1 MTAPTKDLRPP
12 LSSTRR
18 RLAGVALLLII
29 ALIVTLCLL
38 QFNKFFKPV
47 DMVTLETDS
56 VGNQLSKQGDV
67 KVRGVIVG
75 EIKSVESDGQ
85 KATVQMAMDPDA
97 LTAIPSNVTA
107 RLVPKTLF
115 GERFVSLEEPP
126 NPSPRRLQEGDVI
139 GQDRSQNATETE
151 QVLNNLLPVIQAVEP
166 QKLSDTLGAVSQ
178 ALSGRGQQTGAT
190 LVQLN
195 QFVGGLNPSL
205 PDLINDLRLLAPTA
219 DIYTAALPDLLS
231 ALDNLVTTSRTL
243 VEERAAFESTFRTV
257 TSASDVATTFLVA
270 NRPNLIELSARS
282 YPVLDLLRRYSP
294 EFPCLFQQLTDLT
307 PKINEVLTPTT
318 GIKIAAELVIDRGKY
333 LPSDSPAFRDNRG
346 PRCYFVNGKA
356 PQYPP
361 AGGPFRDGSYAPP
374 AASNASM
381 DVTGGDNG
389 GVQTRVGAPA
399 AGAPAAGAPAAGAP
413 AAGGPA
419 AEDPAPAAG
428 EDEPPAAAPT
438 EGQGAARIDAANIG
452 LPNTPNSPEERSL
465 VTELTGMQ
473 MGLSPAQV
481 PAFAPYLTA
490 ATMRGTTVELS

>member
-1 MTAPTKDLRPP
+1 MTAPLKDLRPP

-18 RLAGVALLLII
+18 RLAGTALLLII
-29 ALIVTLCLL
+29 ALVVTLCLL

-47 DMVTLETDS
+47 EMVTLQTDS

-85 KATVQMAMDPDA
+85 RATIQMAMDPDA

-126 NPSPRRLQEGDVI
+126 NPSPRRLQEGDLI

-219 DIYTAALPDLLS
+219 DIYNAALPDLLS

-257 TSASDVATTFLVA
+257 TSASDVTTTFLAA
-270 NRPNLIELSARS
+270 NRPNIIELSARS

-307 PKINEVLTPTT
+307 PKINDVLTPTT

-333 LPSDSPAFRDNRG
+333 LPSDSPAFRDKRG
-346 PRCYFVNGKA
+346 PRCYIVNGKA

-361 AGGPFRDGSYAPP
+361 GGPFQDGSFSPP
-374 AASNASM
+374 AATNANM
-381 DVTGGDNG
+381 DATGGDNG
-389 GVQTRVGAPA
+389 GVQSRVGAPA
-399 AGAPAAGAPAAGAP
+399 TGGTATGGTAPAADGDQAPA
-413 AAGGPA
+413 
-419 AEDPAPAAG
+419 DT
-428 EDEPPAAAPT
+428 DAAPT
-438 EGQGAARIDAANIG
+438 AGQGAARIDAANIG

-473 MGLSPAQV
+473 MGLAPGQV

-490 ATMRGTTVELS
+490 ATMRGTTVEVS